1 MADQQLPRDLTLPS
15 LAGLCTCAC
24 IIVPNSLGSLSL
36 PCSASAPALLV
47 THTPTLAPLVL
58 THAQVLAWP
67 CRAFP
72 FVHPWVGGSHA
83 VSALWKSLSRG
94 ADLRQAFHLSFPQD
108 VGFFWG
114 APVTSALYSSAV
126 WLAQH
131 LGWLGPWHQS
141 GFGHPGSSA
150 CMVYSRKIQ
159 KELLWRS
166 K

>member
-24 IIVPNSLGSLSL
+24 IVPSSLGALCL